1 LVRSRKGSDGK
12 LDFSH
17 ITVELQTVDGLVK
30 DSTQC
35 APNGYYFIPVYDKG
49 SFILKI
55 NGPDGWS
62 WNPDKVTVV
71 VDDSSCNNNDD
82 INFHF
87 TGFTLSGKVLGA
99 VGGESCLIKNGGPA
113 DVNVELLSSDGS
125 EDPVASVLTSSD
137 GSYLFKNIIPGTY
150 NIRASHPELQVE
162 VRGSTEVELG
172 FANGMVDDIFFVLGY
187 DLKGSVVAQG
197 NPILGVHIY
206 LHSDDV
212 SMVDCP
218 QGSGDAAGERKSL
231 CHAVSDAE
239 GIFSFKS
246 IPCGKYELVPH
257 YKGENTVF
265 DVSPPVMPVS
275 VEHQHVTVPQ
285 KFQVTGFSI
294 GGRVVDGN
302 SVGVEGVKILVDGS
316 LRSVTD
322 KEGYYKLDQVY
333 VNAIFNLN
341 LYHIPCS
348 SCKPAKLVVT
358 QPLLVNFLRLL
369 ESRVKNMARF
379 LKVMY

>member
-1 LVRSRKGSDGK
+1 
-12 LDFSH
+12 
-17 ITVELQTVDGLVK
+17 
-30 DSTQC
+30 
-35 APNGYYFIPVYDKG
+35 
-49 SFILKI
+49 
-55 NGPDGWS
+55 
-62 WNPDKVTVV
+62 
-71 VDDSSCNNNDD
+71 
-82 INFHF
+82 
-87 TGFTLSGKVLGA
+87 LGA